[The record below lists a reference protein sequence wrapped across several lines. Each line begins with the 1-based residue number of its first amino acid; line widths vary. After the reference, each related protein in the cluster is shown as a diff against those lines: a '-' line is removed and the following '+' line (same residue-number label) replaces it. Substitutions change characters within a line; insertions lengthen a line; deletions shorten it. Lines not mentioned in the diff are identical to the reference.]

1 MALFNDRIEFW
12 AAENV
17 TRDSN
22 VLRLSDRVSPTV
34 IGALRLSDTISTTH
48 VGVNVDVPWSQQRVQ
63 LAYDGYA
70 SRYRNFKDL
79 NNNGYVVRAQLFW
92 GILYRLSGTAGYSEA
107 RGLSSFANIQ
117 SRVRDLIITRQAWFT
132 GAWQAT
138 PRWRATTALATMQN
152 KHSEITRRINDIE
165 TSSGELGL
173 AYVTPLENAIGAVGR
188 FETGRLPTGTTLR
201 GVPFDN
207 EYQQYGVGGT
217 VNWVIS
223 GHSRLEGRAEWVR
236 RLYEQATERNYS
248 GPILRALYTWTPTA
262 KLSVVASVQREFGP
276 ADDIQASFVLLKG
289 GYIRPRWA
297 ATEKIT
303 VQGNLERNVYDY
315 RGDPLIGANFTHRVR
330 IYGLGVTYRPLENV
344 LLGAGYNREV
354 RTSTADLGDYKVNV
368 AHIEGRVGF

>member
-1 MALFNDRIEFW
+1 MFNDRIEFW

-92 GILYRLSGTAGYSEA
+92 GILYRVSGTAGYSEA

-207 EYQQYGVGGT
+207 EYQQYGLGGT